1 MTELDQALEAFQQ
14 DMDDTKNQSL
24 FFDLF
29 LNSQFYIPTIDSKE
43 LPGGAESVEPGHAV
57 PLIVEGEGNEYLM
70 LFDTEQ
76 RLYDWALDRVNYVVV
91 AGHVVAE
98 MSEPPLHWA
107 MNAGTESSKAF
118 VPEEIAWLREI
129 VEQCNAEAGQAK
141 E

>member
-14 DMDDTKNQSL
+14 DVDDTKNQSL

-29 LNSQFYIPTIDSKE
+29 LNSHFFIPTTDSSE

-57 PLIVEGEGNEYLM
+57 PLIIEAEGNDYLM
-70 LFDTEQ
+70 LFDREE
-76 RLYDWALDRVNYVVV
+76 RLRDWAQAEVSFVVV

-107 MNAGTESSKAF
+107 LNVGTDFTKVF
-118 VPEEIAWLREI
+118 VPAEITWLREI
-129 VEQCNAEAGQAK
+129 VEQCNAEAGQSK

>member
-1 MTELDQALEAFQQ
+1 MTELDKALEAFQQ

-29 LNSQFYIPTIDSKE
+29 LNSHFYIPIIDSKD
-43 LPGGAESVEPGHAV
+43 LPEGAESVEPGHAV
-57 PLIVEGEGNEYLM
+57 PLIVEAEGNDYMM
-70 LFDTEQ
+70 LFDTEE
-76 RLYDWALDRVNYVVV
+76 RLHAWAQTKANYVVV

-107 MNAGTESSKAF
+107 LNVGTEYPKQF
-118 VPEEIAWLREI
+118 VPDEIAWLRDI
-129 VEQCNAEAGQAK
+129 VEKCNVETGELK